1 MSIELKLSRSNRIY
15 RPNEPIQG
23 KIVIT
28 LSSPISHSEIRV
40 TAVGTVD
47 FQVRKGMT
55 GVIESLYSIAKPICI
70 VRQTTVVKSFG
81 RLGSGC
87 TEIPFCLNLRSQESI
102 VRPTFYETYHGAN
115 ISIQYLITADILRG
129 YLHKSLSAT
138 MEFLIESD
146 KDNLWES
153 PLSPDIVSFY
163 ITQDTQKHQLLP
175 ELLSDQF
182 KVAGKIATCCSLSEP
197 LRGEITVEASMVPI
211 HSIDIQLLRVES
223 ILVGEKFVTD
233 ASVIQMTQIADG
245 DICRS
250 MTLPIY
256 IILPRLL
263 VCPTMSAGSFSVE
276 FQVSVIISFQSELS
290 KTNSKSDLRTPK
302 PWLAMETLPL
312 RLLRTK

>member
-15 RPNEPIQG
+15 RPN
-23 KIVIT
+23 
-28 LSSPISHSEIRV
+28 
-40 TAVGTVD
+40 
-47 FQVRKGMT
+47 VRKGMT
-55 GVIESLYSIAKPICI
+55 GVIESLYSVAKPICI
-70 VRQTTVVKSFG
+70 VRQTTVVKSSG

-87 TEIPFCLNLRSQESI
+87 TEMPFCLNLRSQESI
-102 VRPTFYETYHGAN
+102 GRPTFYETYHGAN
-115 ISIQYLITADILRG
+115 ISIQYLITADISRG

-146 KDNLWES
+146 KGKDVCIDNLWES
-153 PLSPDIVSFY
+153 PISPDIVSFY
-163 ITQDTQKHQLLP
+163 ITQDTQKHQLVP
-175 ELLSDQF
+175 ELLSDRF

-197 LRGEITVEASMVPI
+197 LRGKITVEASM
-211 HSIDIQLLRVES
+211 
-223 ILVGEKFVTD
+223 
-233 ASVIQMTQIADG
+233 IADG

-263 VCPTMSAGSFSVE
+263 VCPTMSAASFSVE

>member
-15 RPNEPIQG
+15 RPN
-23 KIVIT
+23 
-28 LSSPISHSEIRV
+28 
-40 TAVGTVD
+40 
-47 FQVRKGMT
+47 VRKGMT
-55 GVIESLYSIAKPICI
+55 GVIESLYSVAKSICI
-70 VRQTTVVKSFG
+70 MRQTTVVESSG
-81 RLGSGC
+81 GLGSGC
-87 TEIPFCLNLRSQESI
+87 TEMKKMTFICRSLDRMHWTLENPSS
-102 VRPTFYETYHGAN
+102 VEE
-115 ISIQYLITADILRG
+115 IS
-129 YLHKSLSAT
+129 
-138 MEFLIESD
+138 
-146 KDNLWES
+146 DNLWEL
-153 PLSPDIVSFY
+153 PISPDIVSFY

-197 LRGEITVEASMVPI
+197 LRGEITVEASM
-211 HSIDIQLLRVES
+211 
-223 ILVGEKFVTD
+223 
-233 ASVIQMTQIADG
+233 IADG

-276 FQVSVIISFQSELS
+276 FQVSVIINFQSELS
-290 KTNSKSDLRTPK
+290 KTSSKSDLRTPK